1 MCRTVASEEDDGRM
15 IQEYP
20 FLSAPLL
27 AFVDWLFHKAMH
39 GSKHQYESNVSES
52 VRQVLP
58 AVFIKTL
65 ILLVL
70 QE

>member
-1 MCRTVASEEDDGRM
+1 VCRTVASEEDDGRM